1 MTLTPS
7 IVLALQASILMT
19 VFGFGLRTTVG
30 DALYVVRQ
38 PSLLGR
44 SLVAMFVIMPLVA
57 VALVRVF
64 ALHPSVEIVLVAL
77 SISPIPPLL
86 PVRQQKAGG
95 YAPYALGLMTIV
107 GAASIVI
114 VPAAVWLL
122 GRYFVRPFAM
132 SPAAIA
138 RLALMTVILPMA
150 AGLGFRAVWPAG
162 AARIARA
169 VGLVAMVLLVVG
181 VLGLLAG
188 RLPAA
193 LALAGNGTIVAM
205 AAFVVAGL
213 AVGHWLG
220 GPDEDHRV
228 VLALSAATRHPL
240 IALTIAKANFPDDPD
255 LGPAILLF
263 LLVNVLI
270 GIPYQL
276 RRRR

>member
-1 MTLTPS
+1 MTLQQS

-19 VFGFGLRTTVG
+19 VFTFGLRTTVG
-30 DALYVVRQ
+30 DALYVVRR

-44 SLVAMFVIMPLVA
+44 SLVAMFVIMPFVA
-57 VALVRVF
+57 VALVRAF
-64 ALHPSVEIVLVAL
+64 AFHPSVEIVLVAL
-77 SISPIPPLL
+77 AISPIPPLL

-95 YAPYALGLMTIV
+95 HTPYALGLMMIV
-107 GAASIVI
+107 ATASIVI

-122 GRYFVRPFAM
+122 GRYAVRPFAM

-138 RLALMTVILPMA
+138 RLALMTVILPLG
-150 AGLGFRAVWPAG
+150 AGLGFRAVLPAV
-162 AARIARA
+162 AARIAKPI
-169 VGLVAMVLLVVG
+169 GLVATVLLVVG
-181 VLGLLAG
+181 ILGLLATV
-188 RLPAA
+188 LPAA
-193 LALAGNGTIVAM
+193 LALVGNGTIIAM

-228 VLALSAATRHPL
+228 VLALAAATRHPL

-255 LGPAILLF
+255 LGAAILLF
-263 LLVNVLI
+263 VLVNALI

-276 RRRR
+276 WRRR